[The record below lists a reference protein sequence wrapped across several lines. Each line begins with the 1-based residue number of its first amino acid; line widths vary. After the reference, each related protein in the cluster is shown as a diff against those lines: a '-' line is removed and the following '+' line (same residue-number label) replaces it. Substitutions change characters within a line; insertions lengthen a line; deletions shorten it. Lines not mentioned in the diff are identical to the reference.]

1 MKKVNSQSINAQ
13 SLMSKKA
20 LAISPKEYKLETY
33 SVGMLHQISCVDVR
47 EAELEY
53 FLNMRIEKACRHGKL
68 YFCEGFFMVMIE
80 RMKSV
85 LRGGFV
91 ARESLW

>member
-20 LAISPKEYKLETY
+20 LAISPKEYKLGTH
-33 SVGMLHQISCVDVR
+33 SVDTLHQISCADAR

-53 FLNMRIEKACRHGKL
+53 SSNMRIEKAYKHGKL
-68 YFCEGFFMVMIE
+68 HFCEDFFMVVIE

-91 ARESLW
+91 ARESL

>member
-13 SLMSKKA
+13 SLMSKKV

-33 SVGMLHQISCVDVR
+33 SVGVLHQTSCVGAG

-53 FLNMRIEKACRHGKL
+53 SSNMRIEKPISTANCI
-68 YFCEGFFMVMIE
+68 F
-80 RMKSV
+80 
-85 LRGGFV
+85 
-91 ARESLW
+91 ARVSSWL

>member
-33 SVGMLHQISCVDVR
+33 SVDMLHQISCADAR

-53 FLNMRIEKACRHGKL
+53 SSNMRIEKAYKHGKL
-68 YFCEGFFMVMIE
+68 HFCEGFFMVMIE

-91 ARESLW
+91 ARESL

>member
-1 MKKVNSQSINAQ
+1 MKKVNFQSINAQ
-13 SLMSKKA
+13 SLLSKKA

-33 SVGMLHQISCVDVR
+33 SVGVLHQTSCADVC

-53 FLNMRIEKACRHGKL
+53 SLNMRMEKACRHSKL
-68 YFCEGFFMVMIE
+68 HFCKSFFMVVIE

-85 LRGGFV
+85 LRGSFV
-91 ARESLW
+91 AGESL